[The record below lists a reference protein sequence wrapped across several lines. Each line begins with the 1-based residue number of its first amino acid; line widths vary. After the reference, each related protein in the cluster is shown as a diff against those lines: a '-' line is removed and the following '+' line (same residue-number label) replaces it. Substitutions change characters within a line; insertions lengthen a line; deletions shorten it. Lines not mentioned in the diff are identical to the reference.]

1 MKPNRSHTFRIL
13 LVVVTVC
20 IGLLLSGCAS
30 TGKGKEDGAEPE
42 SEQQAAEQEAAV
54 QESGESTTE
63 AGQQTVVSTGGSRDN
78 PRGRGSGTVAGDG
91 RFQQYTASVKQ
102 ALDRILP
109 QKLAEWNWRRIST
122 VVVGLLMMS
131 MIYGGAFALGR
142 LPLRRRRTGG

>member
-1 MKPNRSHTFRIL
+1 MKLSRSLPLRIL
-13 LVVVTVC
+13 LFVVCT
-20 IGLLLSGCAS
+20 GLLLSGCAS

-63 AGQQTVVSTGGSRDN
+63 AGPQTVAGT
-78 PRGRGSGTVAGDG
+78 RGSGENPQGRTAGAAAEDA
-91 RFQQYTASVKQ
+91 RFQQYAASVKQ

-109 QKLAEWNWRRIST
+109 EQLAEWNWRRIST

-131 MIYGGAFALGR
+131 MIYGTAFALGR
-142 LPLRRRRTGG
+142 LPLRRGRAGGG